1 MSDSCPR
8 SNAATTPSAGGFTLL
23 ELLIVLALM
32 SMVAAMVAPRL
43 QRTYDAVAR
52 SGDRAETLR
61 QLERLP
67 LVARD
72 RGRAIVIPADDDAML
87 AGLLSLPAGWKARTL
102 APLRVESNGVCH
114 AARIQVRGGGAA
126 ETWTLSAPD
135 CGIADAP

>member
-1 MSDSCPR
+1 MSGSCPR
-8 SNAATTPSAGGFTLL
+8 SDAAPTLRAGGFTLL

-43 QRTYDAVAR
+43 QRTYDAVVR
-52 SGDRAETLR
+52 SGTRAEAVR

-87 AGLLSLPAGWKARTL
+87 AGLLALPDGWEARTL
-102 APLRVESNGVCH
+102 DPLRVESNGLCH
-114 AARIQVRGGGAA
+114 AARIRVRGDGAA
-126 ETWTLSAPD
+126 ETWTLSTPD
-135 CGIADAP
+135 CGITDAP